1 MSYLHP
7 HPSSEPE
14 TLSQTSSQGPVFEGQ
29 GGAAT
34 ASTPNM
40 GYLPPSSPQFGQ
52 SHFGPSHFGPSHG
65 GPPSPGP
72 AYGLIPTPMPA
83 LIPGM
88 GLTIAPPLTR
98 PLTSEVAFHALPHAL
113 PQHAFAVLPVAA
125 GGTAHLTVHAGTAL
139 APNPSPIPPSAPHS
153 GSPATTPT
161 TSTTSNGHMLPSG
174 QPQSHPPK
182 AHAMHNAASSTHGQT
197 YSQTYSQTQSPFG
210 NPYGG
215 SIGNQ
220 PGTQHA
226 MPPVVH
232 INGDNQPIDTR
243 TRLADLV
250 VRAEASIDELE
261 RLARTALDA
270 TAASGQAAADLQ
282 ERLRLGVRMLQAF
295 DVQIQRCEAA
305 ATQAGPQVGLQIAS
319 QISSQI
325 GAQFTNQM
333 SAVAQQSELRVR
345 AAVEALEQRM
355 HEALPFLDERLRG
368 AHEQVVRTVDD
379 RITAAER
386 RLDERQEAMREEL
399 RRFADDMAAS
409 FAHRLDAMV
418 EERRTALAQ
427 APAAQSVDL
436 DAALAPL
443 ASFESRVTTMMNDLE
458 RRAAQLDG
466 QIRNTIDANDARL
479 RSLIRESTEAADGLL
494 GTVGTAGTLRE
505 LIADEARASR
515 RLADEAHATCR
526 DHQREMQDML
536 ERCAIA
542 RSSLEQQLHDLRTAA
557 AETEAR
563 LAAAKSLRS
572 DIEHTLQQITPLEAS
587 LRLDPTLRQD
597 NAAMHSVVETISTNV
612 RQSLAEEM
620 RNFSHALRGLAAR
633 AETAF
638 AQGRFDEF
646 SAVPEVSAAPTA
658 NAPFV
663 THESSIIRAHDELD
677 GQELNGHAVTDVHAS
692 SMPTTPIDT
701 RRLTAE
707 ILALDATSLLRPPA
721 RA

>member
-1 MSYLHP
+1 
-7 HPSSEPE
+7 
-14 TLSQTSSQGPVFEGQ
+14 
-29 GGAAT
+29 
-34 ASTPNM
+34 
-40 GYLPPSSPQFGQ
+40 
-52 SHFGPSHFGPSHG
+52 
-65 GPPSPGP
+65 
-72 AYGLIPTPMPA
+72 
-83 LIPGM
+83 
-88 GLTIAPPLTR
+88 
-98 PLTSEVAFHALPHAL
+98 
-113 PQHAFAVLPVAA
+113 
-125 GGTAHLTVHAGTAL
+125 
-139 APNPSPIPPSAPHS
+139 
-153 GSPATTPT
+153 
-161 TSTTSNGHMLPSG
+161 MLPSG

-182 AHAMHNAASSTHGQT
+182 AHAMHNAASSTQSQTHGQT
-197 YSQTYSQTQSPFG
+197 YNQTYSQTQSPFG

-215 SIGNQ
+215 PIGNQ

-646 SAVPEVSAAPTA
+646 SAVPEVSATPTA
-658 NAPFV
+658 TAPFV